1 MKYTFTADGSET
13 TVEIP
18 DAELAAGKKN
28 GFTTR
33 QTIDNWLIQHGYKD
47 GAISKPAKKTSTRK
61 KKVDSIKQTLIYNIS
76 NYLIDLDSCEDNS
89 VNISSVKVDNP
100 ERLISIIIDD
110 DTYTLT
116 LAKKRKAK

>member
-1 MKYTFTADGSET
+1 MKYTFAANGSET

-18 DAELAAGKKN
+18 DTELAAGKKN

-47 GAISKPAKKTSTRK
+47 GDISKPTKKASTRK
-61 KKVDSIKQTLIYNIS
+61 KKIDPIKQALIYNIS
-76 NYLIDLDSCEDNS
+76 NYLTELDDCEDKS
-89 VNISSVKVDNP
+89 INISSIKVDNP
-100 ERLISIIIDD
+100 ERLISIVIDE